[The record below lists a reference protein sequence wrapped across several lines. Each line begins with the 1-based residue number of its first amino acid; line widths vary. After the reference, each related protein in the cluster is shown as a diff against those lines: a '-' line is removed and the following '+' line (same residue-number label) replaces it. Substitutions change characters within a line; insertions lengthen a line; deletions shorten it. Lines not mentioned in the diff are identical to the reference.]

1 MQPSPSLLQQ
11 ALREEGVCVCGGCR
25 AEPNSA
31 PGLRR
36 VRQVSFPLPVSCYD
50 VFFFLSCFSF
60 FFFLSRPFLCALE
73 QVKEV
78 FKRRCH
84 LGQQVEQSTEGAVL
98 WNMSPGKLVC
108 LYWLVRPASHLANT
122 ISPCDTGT
130 GVNAAGKDLW
140 KVVRVWKSVITPS
153 ESIYTDRSCLL

>member
-1 MQPSPSLLQQ
+1 MKRAPLPCSSRPPSRDKPWEKCS
-11 ALREEGVCVCGGCR
+11 GVCVGGRR

-36 VRQVSFPLPVSCYD
+36 VRQVSFLFLFPVMTCFS
-50 VFFFLSCFSF
+50 FFLFF

-130 GVNAAGKDLW
+130 GGLTLPLKICEKWWEFEKALLLLL
-140 KVVRVWKSVITPS
+140 KV
-153 ESIYTDRSCLL
+153 L

>member
-1 MQPSPSLLQQ
+1 MKRALLPCLQAALPPATSPERS
-11 ALREEGVCVCGGCR
+11 GSVCVCVCGGCR

-36 VRQVSFPLPVSCYD
+36 VRQVSFLFLFPVMT
-50 VFFFLSCFSF
+50 CFSFSLF
-60 FFFLSRPFLCALE
+60 FFFLSFFFAPFLCALE

-84 LGQQVEQSTEGAVL
+84 LEQQVEQSTEGAVL

-130 GVNAAGKDLW
+130 GVNAAGKDVW
-140 KVVRVWKSVITPS
+140 KAVRVWKNVITPS
-153 ESIYTDRSCLL
+153 